1 MRRPKTNDDDDDAN
15 ASSTHHHREGKERV
29 VVVVDVVVVVVVV
42 ADRCAARA
50 TRSTARRISSK
61 SVERLVLF
69 SLSFFSLQ
77 KNELKEI
84 LSGEKTTRNGLLSLF
99 SHWYSITTGSSR
111 ALSSRSLSLSLSLSL
126 HEPFPLSPVLIVRR
140 VKFVHARFVQPVRHR
155 DAEYRDDPQRS
166 RGKSKGLFDDFARVA
181 VKLHELV
188 GFDRRRVGSGASS
201 SRHGIAFL
209 SLSLSG
215 AATRAKRRSFT
226 ETKRESSKEGK
237 RWVKGGNMFRVYII

>member
-61 SVERLVLF
+61 SVVERLVL

-99 SHWYSITTGSSR
+99 SHWYSTLQLARRELSR
-111 ALSSRSLSLSLSLSL
+111 RALSLSLS
-126 HEPFPLSPVLIVRR
+126 
-140 VKFVHARFVQPVRHR
+140 
-155 DAEYRDDPQRS
+155 
-166 RGKSKGLFDDFARVA
+166 
-181 VKLHELV
+181 
-188 GFDRRRVGSGASS
+188 
-201 SRHGIAFL
+201 
-209 SLSLSG
+209 
-215 AATRAKRRSFT
+215 T
-226 ETKRESSKEGK
+226 
-237 RWVKGGNMFRVYII
+237 

>member
-29 VVVVDVVVVVVVV
+29 VVVVVVEVMVVV

-61 SVERLVLF
+61 SVERLVL

-99 SHWYSITTGSSR
+99 SHWYSTLQLARRELSRR
-111 ALSSRSLSLSLSLSL
+111 ALSLSLSLSLSL
-126 HEPFPLSPVLIVRR
+126 YMNL
-140 VKFVHARFVQPVRHR
+140 
-155 DAEYRDDPQRS
+155 
-166 RGKSKGLFDDFARVA
+166 
-181 VKLHELV
+181 
-188 GFDRRRVGSGASS
+188 
-201 SRHGIAFL
+201 FL
-209 SLSLSG
+209 SRPYLSS
-215 AATRAKRRSFT
+215 AALNSFT
-226 ETKRESSKEGK
+226 HALYNPYGTATPNIAMTPNDRGVNRKDFSTTSRA
-237 RWVKGGNMFRVYII
+237 WP

>member
-29 VVVVDVVVVVVVV
+29 VVVVEVVVVVV

-61 SVERLVLF
+61 SVERVL

-77 KNELKEI
+77 KNELEI

-99 SHWYSITTGSSR
+99 SYWYSTLQLARRELSRR
-111 ALSSRSLSLSLSLSL
+111 ALSLSLSLSLSL

-181 VKLHELV
+181 VKLHEPV
-188 GFDRRRVGSGASS
+188 GFDRRRVSSASS
-201 SRHGIAFL
+201 SRHSFSLSFSL
-209 SLSLSG
+209 SLSLSLSLWG
-215 AATRAKRRSFT
+215 DTRASFFYRNKRVQR
-226 ETKRESSKEGK
+226 G
-237 RWVKGGNMFRVYII
+237 

>member
-29 VVVVDVVVVVVVV
+29 VVVVDVVVAVVVV

-61 SVERLVLF
+61 SVERLVL

-77 KNELKEI
+77 KNELFEI

-99 SHWYSITTGSSR
+99 SHWYSTLQLARRELSRR
-111 ALSSRSLSLSLSLSL
+111 ALSLSLSLSLSL

-166 RGKSKGLFDDFARVA
+166 RRKSKGLFDDFARVA
-181 VKLHELV
+181 MKLHELV
-188 GFDRRRVGSGASS
+188 GFDRRRVTSA
-201 SRHGIAFL
+201 SRHSSLSL

-215 AATRAKRRSFT
+215 ASRASFFY
-226 ETKRESSKEGK
+226 RNKE
-237 RWVKGGNMFRVYII
+237 RVQRG